1 MQQEGAKCPRPPTA
15 PASPFPAPGP
25 AALWPQRHRACVNGR
40 RAAAAHKHA
49 PGQAAAAACGRRK
62 GRAKTASTLCRGGA
76 HCSSARSSR
85 LCSDFTSGD
94 VISPFLLEA
103 APMLSS
109 WLHALSPG
117 PSPAQRSTRAR
128 QPARAACGCARTQ
141 TASTRR
147 GTCVKE
153 TLLLDRRERRHGRLW
168 GTLCLHPTKSQ
179 AARLVVDNGDRVRY
193 HLMNAR
199 TRRSCQKNLF
209 FKEKPLFGALEGK
222 NALGQYCTVQNRK
235 RCAGVE
241 NRIPE
246 TPRNTVA
253 ETPRNTTR
261 CPIWIGSMFAL
272 IRQWQ
277 VSARSPPPATRSRAC
292 LSPRLF
298 RAVRSTLTADGLF
311 ACSLSRRN
319 APRSTTT
326 TRPSSLA
333 WA

>member
-62 GRAKTASTLCRGGA
+62 GRAKTAATLCRGGA

-168 GTLCLHPTKSQ
+168 GTLGLHPTKSQ
-179 AARLVVDNGDRVRY
+179 AALLVVDNGDRVRY
-193 HLMNAR
+193 YLVNAR
-199 TRRSCQKNLF
+199 TKRWR
-209 FKEKPLFGALEGK
+209 
-222 NALGQYCTVQNRK
+222 RK
-235 RCAGVE
+235 RVLG
-241 NRIPE
+241 RKQ
-246 TPRNTVA
+246 VA